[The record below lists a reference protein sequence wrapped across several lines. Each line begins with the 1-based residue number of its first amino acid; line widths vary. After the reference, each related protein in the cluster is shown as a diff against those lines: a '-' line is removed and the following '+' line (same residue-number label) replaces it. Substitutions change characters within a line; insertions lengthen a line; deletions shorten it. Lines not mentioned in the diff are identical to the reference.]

1 MSWEI
6 PLIAGVIGGVGIAL
20 LIAELVPRRPRLAS
34 ALMRLGEPEILAEV
48 EQADLKTRIGTWG
61 VRHLS
66 ERPGFK
72 VPESDLRV
80 LGQSPVNFFYMKII
94 TLVLL
99 AVTVPAGF
107 TVISILMGLPPMV
120 PVMTL
125 ILIVPLGM
133 FAIVLADSTVT
144 SKAKEARE
152 EFARA
157 LATYLELVALER
169 RRGAITS
176 VALEEAAAVG
186 EGWVFSMIGYSL
198 RQAKIAGTQ
207 PWAALESL
215 SDSLEVPELRDVAHI
230 TQLAGEEGT
239 SVYDNL
245 RARAAALRTKLL
257 NEEHRTA
264 NQVSERMTYP
274 QTLLGIVFMA
284 ILLTPPVMTML
295 S

>member
-1 MSWEI
+1 MSWQI

-34 ALMRLGEPEILAEV
+34 ALMRLGEPEILVEV

-152 EFARA
+152 EVFSSTGYISRARRPRAASRGHYLCRPRRSRRSGRGVGVLNDRILASPSQDRRHTA
-157 LATYLELVALER
+157 LGCARVAL
-169 RRGAITS
+169 
-176 VALEEAAAVG
+176 
-186 EGWVFSMIGYSL
+186 
-198 RQAKIAGTQ
+198 RQPRSA
-207 PWAALESL
+207 
-215 SDSLEVPELRDVAHI
+215 
-230 TQLAGEEGT
+230 
-239 SVYDNL
+239 
-245 RARAAALRTKLL
+245 
-257 NEEHRTA
+257 
-264 NQVSERMTYP
+264 
-274 QTLLGIVFMA
+274 
-284 ILLTPPVMTML
+284 
-295 S
+295 